1 MFHVGNARSLL
12 LNRAVARQSGGT
24 MVLRIGDTDAAR
36 SRPKVFTTDR
46 NSIVVQGD
54 LVTSLDSPDGE
65 AVVEIPR
72 QVWEEAARALGG

>member
-1 MFHVGNARSLL
+1 
-12 LNRAVARQSGGT
+12 
-24 MVLRIGDTDAAR
+24 MVQIAGDCKGDDC
-36 SRPKVFTTDR
+36 PKVFTTDR

-72 QVWEEAARALGG
+72 KVWEEAARAFGR